1 MLKVRLSEQDRSSIF
16 TCTEI
21 NLFKLKLRLLLAFY
35 FISNRAIYHVNH
47 IFVIF
52 ANFGFVY
59 TWFVLVSVFALKML
73 KVRLWEQ
80 DRNSIFTCTEIHF
93 FKLKLRLFFSL
104 LLFIRMRYLWCH
116 QIFVIF
122 ANFGYVNS
130 WIVLVSV
137 FALNILKVG
146 LWEQDR
152 SSIFTWPAIHCF
164 KFDIETIV

>member
-1 MLKVRLSEQDRSSIF
+1 M
-16 TCTEI
+16 
-21 NLFKLKLRLLLAFY
+21 
-35 FISNRAIYHVNH
+35 
-47 IFVIF
+47 IF

-93 FKLKLRLFFSL
+93 FKLKLRQLFSPL
-104 LLFIRMRYLWCH
+104 PFIRMRYLWRH

-122 ANFGYVNS
+122 ANFGFVYT
-130 WIVLVSV
+130 WFVLVSV
-137 FALNILKVG
+137 FALKILKVG

-152 SSIFTWPAIHCF
+152 SSIFTCTGIHFF
-164 KFDIETIV
+164 KLKLSPLFSILSFMKMLEIVVHALFFTIVLRTFTLRLLFSFLFFY